1 MGLKNMKDEEVK
13 DMIENWVCIE
23 DDPDVINEEID
34 KFLEEIEKTSAI
46 EVGAARDADA
56 EDDIEEIAEMV
67 PVEEISNAKAM
78 ESISVLREYC
88 AQQGFDREI
97 KNLLEKFDRKIR
109 TTKLARAKNSPS
121 LLNFFSVKNKKSE

>member
-1 MGLKNMKDEEVK
+1 MGRKNTKDEEVK
-13 DMIENWVCIE
+13 EMIENWVCIE

-34 KFLEEIEKTSAI
+34 EFLEEIEKTSAV
-46 EVGAARDADA
+46 EVGDARDADA
-56 EDDIEEIAEMV
+56 EDDIEEIAKMV

-97 KNLLEKFDRKIR
+97 KIF
-109 TTKLARAKNSPS
+109 
-121 LLNFFSVKNKKSE
+121 

>member
-1 MGLKNMKDEEVK
+1 
-13 DMIENWVCIE
+13 
-23 DDPDVINEEID
+23 
-34 KFLEEIEKTSAI
+34 
-46 EVGAARDADA
+46 
-56 EDDIEEIAEMV
+56 MV

-121 LLNFFSVKNKKSE
+121 LLNFFSVKNKKSESKVTSNLVHIHGL